1 MDTVE
6 KTVMMD
12 QTEDL
17 ILRSQQADHGLDL
30 HSQDKLELVL
40 VMDRVEGMV
49 SQCFLFDVLITFVSA
64 SSASFKH
71 SIIFKYN

>member
-17 ILRSQQADHGLDL
+17 ILRSQQADLGLDL

-40 VMDRVEGMV
+40 VMDKVEGMV
-49 SQCFLFDVLITFVSA
+49 SQCLLFDVLITFVSA
-64 SSASFKH
+64 SFKH
-71 SIIFKYN
+71 SIIFKDN

>member
-6 KTVMMD
+6 KTVMLD

-17 ILRSQQADHGLDL
+17 ILRSQQADLGLDL

-49 SQCFLFDVLITFVSA
+49 SQCFPFDYFCICF
-64 SSASFKH
+64 FC
-71 SIIFKYN
+71 IFQTLDNIQI